1 MSDTKALEAL
11 NGEIVKLVD
20 ELSSLQSKQERLK
33 DLMQQRSELEQ
44 QLLGVST
51 DGGVRGPGRRR
62 AVPAAAANGAP
73 AAD

>member
-20 ELSSLQSKQERLK
+20 ELSSLQTKQERLK
-33 DLMQQRSELEQ
+33 DLMAQRSELEQ

-51 DGGVRGPGRRR
+51 DGGARAVRRR
-62 AVPAAAANGAP
+62 ALAAATQGAP
-73 AAD
+73 TTD